1 MSEEL
6 AKTIGLWVTQYLAGF
21 CLVSLLI
28 ITGGRYLCMK
38 GPDSRIR
45 DLVLYLASI
54 SALTLI
60 LTFTPFRADSLLWP
74 PITWFCL
81 TMLFM
86 LELLWVA
93 YVVEAA
99 VMLVRGIPGYFT
111 RKVEHPM
118 SRPQSGTPYSR
129 L

>member
-1 MSEEL
+1 MSDEL
-6 AKTIGLWVTQYLAGF
+6 AKTISIWVTQYLAGF
-21 CLVSLLI
+21 CLVSLLL
-28 ITGGRYLCMK
+28 ITGGRYLWMK
-38 GPDSRIR
+38 GPDTRIR

-60 LTFTPFRADSLLWP
+60 LTFSPFRADSLLWP

-93 YVVEAA
+93 YVVESAL
-99 VMLVRGIPGYFT
+99 MLVHGLSGLFS
-111 RKVEHPM
+111 RKVAAPVAPPH
-118 SRPQSGTPYSR
+118 SGTPYSR